1 MKMEAHLVMAM
12 LIGGLGLT
20 ACLLTAMFG
29 DGPRTRRKAEGG
41 RMNRSGARTG
51 TDGHGGRNG

>member
-1 MKMEAHLVMAM
+1 MEAHLVMAM